1 VEPRVG
7 PVRSAGATML
17 LLAGVGAYFG
27 MWACST
33 SGYGR
38 KMGMIQG
45 YWGNEW
51 WIQGANGG
59 VEACLRACTRS

>member
-1 VEPRVG
+1 
-7 PVRSAGATML
+7 ML

-27 MWACST
+27 MWTCTT

-51 WIQGANGG
+51 WIKAQMA
-59 VEACLRACTRS
+59 EWKRAYEPVRDHGKQH